1 MTAPVIEDS
10 NAVRT
15 VLQRLC
21 SDGKPLELAYQANRS
36 ETVILAEDGRYL
48 FLRMDPT
55 QIPAW
60 GLKAGEKVSLKL
72 EDRGL
77 KYETVVDFTGPG
89 PTDAPPSWCL
99 GLPRVLRRSD
109 GHRVASF
116 IPDDPPKGT
125 FINAR
130 NALLDGFVRSFGAD
144 GMEVSLRDPKANH
157 QDLFRIGE
165 NSTLEVP
172 LPGGL
177 RLVAPAKVSYYGDDY
192 VGLKFDADADKAL
205 LGQYR
210 SWLGEQEK
218 LQAQRDR
225 DAFSPTG
232 IKESVRR
239 VTQAAVLPTVKI
251 LLDRDPMLLLLC
263 EKGDLAQ
270 RLADTF
276 SRRFGTAHLDF
287 IKGPLQKQLGELGD
301 EKAWG
306 RVKMILIH
314 HQLRLT
320 SPLELCRQIT
330 TKENCPLP
338 VILLGTAEDEDK
350 KRRHA
355 LDAGAVDFL
364 ALEPFR
370 PLALLRRL
378 DELMVEFWG

>member
-1 MTAPVIEDS
+1 MTAPVIED
-10 NAVRT
+10 ATAIRT
-15 VLQRLC
+15 ILQRLC
-21 SDGKPLELAYQANRS
+21 SEGKSLQLAHQANRGD
-36 ETVILAEDGRYL
+36 TVILAEDGRSM

-55 QIPAW
+55 EIPAW
-60 GLKAGEKVSLKL
+60 GLKQGEKVALKL

-77 KYETVVDFTGPG
+77 KYETVVDFVGAG

-116 IPDDPPKGT
+116 IPDDAPKGT

-130 NALLDGFVRSFGAD
+130 NALLDGFVRSFGSD
-144 GMEVSLRDPKANH
+144 GMEVSLRDSKANP
-157 QDLFRIGE
+157 QELFRMGE
-165 NSTLEVP
+165 RSTLEVP
-172 LPGGL
+172 LPGGI

-192 VGLKFDADADKAL
+192 VGLKFDEDADKAL
-205 LGQYR
+205 LEQYR
-210 SWLGEQEK
+210 SWLQEQEK

-232 IKESVRR
+232 VKESVSR
-239 VTQAAVLPTVKI
+239 VNRAAVLPTLKV
-251 LLDRDPMLLLLC
+251 LLDRDPMLLLLS
-263 EKGDLAQ
+263 EKADLSQ

-276 SRRFGTAHLDF
+276 SRRYGTAHLDF
-287 IKGPLQKQLGELGD
+287 IKGPLKSQLGELGD

-330 TKENCPLP
+330 VKEGCPLP
-338 VILLGTAEDEDK
+338 VILLGTSEDEDK

-378 DELMVEFWG
+378 DEIMTEFWG